1 MADKRSR
8 TVASPARRVAW
19 SVLIV
24 AAVVGA
30 TLLARNGVLA
40 LVDGARPVTPVTA
53 SEKAVRVQSN
63 VPVDPGTTS
72 PPGTGPT
79 YPPGPPGCGLGA
91 AAFCEN
97 FDGPRNT
104 VGNRTGDISPASFS
118 LARWRSE
125 LGQDPNLVQP
135 AQIPSCRAGADATPL
150 PPGDSLVCDAS
161 SAIQTPYALVATAEQ
176 NYGDNSY
183 RLGRQFDVAG
193 RTGTIRF
200 DTSLYVQDGLLGWPM
215 MAFTSEPYNAPSYLA
230 DNSGGPTP
238 REGIEI
244 QFKAV
249 CPGSSGWTPF
259 PIVRTFSHHQ
269 ESVVNDENGFDS
281 WCTSAIDAQSGHL
294 NRVEIRLSQTHV
306 EMWASDASGDGVNFG
321 GLRKVYSAPI
331 NLSFTRGYVY
341 IGVHNHATVKYA
353 NLPSWNVPWDNIAF
367 DGPQLPN
374 DRTYQV
380 DNSMVPDGGGMDL
393 GWWLPNSATGGA
405 TPPLTI
411 GGVSMAGAASAR
423 LVFDMA
429 ADPITNTNYG
439 SWRVNFLINGVPHSI
454 GFSADELALVGDRAG
469 SYTFSVPVD
478 VGEFHDGANSV
489 QFSGTGFYGGYQPY
503 IGNIDLVL
511 S

>member
-1 MADKRSR
+1 MAGKRSR
-8 TVASPARRVAW
+8 TVTSPARRVAW
-19 SVLIV
+19 SVVIV
-24 AAVVGA
+24 AVVVGA
-30 TLLARNGVLA
+30 TLLATNGVIA
-40 LVDGARPVTPVTA
+40 LVSGSRPVTPVTA
-53 SEKAVRVQSN
+53 SAKAVRVQAN
-63 VPVDPGTTS
+63 VPVGPGTPGTT
-72 PPGTGPT
+72 PV
-79 YPPGPPGCGLGA
+79 YPPGPAGCGLPS

-97 FDGPRNT
+97 FDGGRNT
-104 VGNRTGDISPASFS
+104 AGNRTGDVSPTLFS

-125 LGQDPNLVQP
+125 LGQEPNLVQS
-135 AQIPSCRAGADATPL
+135 AQIPACRSGAGSAPL
-150 PPGDSLVCDAS
+150 PS

-183 RLGRQFDVAG
+183 RLAPQFDIAG

-200 DTSLYVQDGLLGWPM
+200 DTSLDVQDGLLGWPV

-230 DNSGGPTP
+230 DNSAGPTP
-238 REGIEI
+238 SEGIEI

-249 CPGSSGWTPF
+249 CPGPSGWTPF
-259 PIVRTFSHHQ
+259 PTVRTYSRHQ
-269 ESVVNDENGFDS
+269 ESEINDENGLDS
-281 WCTSAIDAQSGHL
+281 SCPNGVTAQAGHL
-294 NRVEIRLSQTHV
+294 NRVEIRISQTHV

-367 DGPQLPN
+367 DGPQIPN
-374 DRTYQV
+374 NRTYQV
-380 DNSMVPDGGGMDL
+380 DNSMVPSGGGMDL
-393 GWWLPNSATGGA
+393 GWWLPNSATGA
-405 TPPLTI
+405 TTPALTL
-411 GGVSMAGAASAR
+411 GGVSTAGAASGR

-439 SWRVNFLINGVPHSI
+439 SWRVNYQINGGAVHSV
-454 GFSADELALVGDRAG
+454 GFSADELALVGGRAG
-469 SYTFSVPVD
+469 SYIFSVPVD
-478 VGEFHDGANSV
+478 LAEFRDGSNTV

-503 IGNIDLVL
+503 IGNVDLVL